1 MRRTLALVGA
11 GACAAL
17 AALILGEYELTLWTA
32 IAAGVIVGFL
42 VAEVVLIA
50 SNWRG
55 PLPAAVSGVLAG
67 GSILWA
73 AWISSGRGLA
83 PLRATAWAGVVLAAA
98 VSGFRLLPRRRPA
111 P

>member
-1 MRRTLALVGA
+1 MGA
-11 GACAAL
+11 AACAAL

-32 IAAGVIVGFL
+32 MAAGVIVGFL

-55 PLPAAVSGVLAG
+55 AVPAATAGVFAA

-83 PLRATAWAGVVLAAA
+83 PMRATAWAGVVLAYA
-98 VSGFRLLPRRRPA
+98 VTALRLLPRRRPA
-111 P
+111 R